1 MKTIKRVLINLIILS
16 LLISITM
23 STATA
28 SEEQYYSVEYK
39 NTAIFSKLVKK
50 NSLNVVYNIP
60 ELHVAQIKMT
70 KTHAKALANY
80 KNDIK
85 YINAT
90 CSTCITSE
98 KTIDRTSN
106 ESLFSRQWDMNK
118 ITNNGAS
125 YDDLPKNANTKIAII
140 DTGVMQT
147 HDDLKNNFSMD
158 SKNLVPLN
166 GFRGTEPEETGDV
179 HDVNDRKGHGTMVS
193 GQISANGRLIGV
205 APNNKFTMYRVF
217 GSKKT
222 ELLWISKAIV
232 QAANDGN
239 QVINI
244 SVGSYTILDK
254 NEHQTFRR
262 DEKVEYDALQKA
274 INYAKKKKS
283 IVVAA
288 AGNDG
293 IDVNDKQKL
302 NIQREYQG
310 NGEVKDVPAS
320 MDNVVTVGSTD
331 QNSNLSEFSNFGMNY
346 TDIVAPGGSFAY
358 FNQFGVDKWMN
369 EGYMHK
375 ENILTTANN
384 GRYIYQ
390 AGTSLATPKVSG
402 ALALIIDKYHLEKH
416 PDKAIELLY
425 QHGTSKNNKPF
436 SRYGHGELD
445 VYKALNV
452 ANQKAS

>member
-1 MKTIKRVLINLIILS
+1 MKIIKRAIISLIILS

-23 STATA
+23 SNASA
-28 SEEQYYSVEYK
+28 SEELYYSVEYK
-39 NTAIFSKLVKK
+39 NTATFNKLVKK
-50 NSLNVVYNIP
+50 KSLNVVYNIP

-70 KTHAKALANY
+70 KMHANALANY

-125 YDDLPKNANTKIAII
+125 YDDLPKHANTKIAII
-140 DTGVMQT
+140 DTGVMKN
-147 HDDLKNNFSMD
+147 HDDLKNNFSTD

-193 GQISANGRLIGV
+193 GQTSANGKLIGV

-222 ELLWISKAIV
+222 ELLWVSKAIV

-244 SVGSYTILDK
+244 SVGSYIILDK
-254 NEHQTFRR
+254 NDHQTFRK

-288 AGNDG
+288 
-293 IDVNDKQKL
+293 
-302 NIQREYQG
+302 
-310 NGEVKDVPAS
+310 
-320 MDNVVTVGSTD
+320 TVGSTD
-331 QNSNLSEFSNFGMNY
+331 QKSNLSEFSNFGMNY
-346 TDIVAPGGSFAY
+346 TDIAAPGGSFAY
-358 FNQFGVDKWMN
+358 LNQFGVDKWMN

>member
-1 MKTIKRVLINLIILS
+1 MKIIKRAIISLIILS

-23 STATA
+23 SNASA
-28 SEEQYYSVEYK
+28 SEELYYSVEYK
-39 NTAIFSKLVKK
+39 NTATFNKLVKK
-50 NSLNVVYNIP
+50 KSLNVVYNIP

-70 KTHAKALANY
+70 KMHANALANY

-125 YDDLPKNANTKIAII
+125 YDDLPKHANTKIAII
-140 DTGVMQT
+140 DTGVMKN
-147 HDDLKNNFSMD
+147 HDDLKNNFSTD

-193 GQISANGRLIGV
+193 GQTSANGKLIGV

-222 ELLWISKAIV
+222 ELLWVSKAIV

-244 SVGSYTILDK
+244 SVGSY
-254 NEHQTFRR
+254 
-262 DEKVEYDALQKA
+262 
-274 INYAKKKKS
+274 
-283 IVVAA
+283 
-288 AGNDG
+288 
-293 IDVNDKQKL
+293 
-302 NIQREYQG
+302 
-310 NGEVKDVPAS
+310 
-320 MDNVVTVGSTD
+320 
-331 QNSNLSEFSNFGMNY
+331 
-346 TDIVAPGGSFAY
+346 
-358 FNQFGVDKWMN
+358 
-369 EGYMHK
+369 
-375 ENILTTANN
+375 
-384 GRYIYQ
+384 
-390 AGTSLATPKVSG
+390 
-402 ALALIIDKYHLEKH
+402 II
-416 PDKAIELLY
+416 
-425 QHGTSKNNKPF
+425 
-436 SRYGHGELD
+436 
-445 VYKALNV
+445 
-452 ANQKAS
+452 

>member
-23 STATA
+23 STAIA

-90 CSTCITSE
+90 CSTCMTSE

-293 IDVNDKQKL
+293 IDVSDKQKL

-358 FNQFGVDKWMN
+358 FNQFGMDKWMN

-425 QHGTSKNNKPF
+425 QHGTSKNNMPF